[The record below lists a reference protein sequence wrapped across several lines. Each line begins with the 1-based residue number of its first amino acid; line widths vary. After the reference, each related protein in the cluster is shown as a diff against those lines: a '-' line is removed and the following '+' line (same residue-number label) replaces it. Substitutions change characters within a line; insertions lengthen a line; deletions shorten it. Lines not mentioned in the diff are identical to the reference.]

1 MSCAAALGASP
12 SGCDILMTDG
22 QDAWRWGGGDLVD
35 QGAELIH
42 LRLIGDDAA
51 LAGQVGS
58 ETDEAQVAEPS
69 NECCRVDHIVDGEK
83 SDVLPGIV
91 GRITKLVHSTARALR
106 RLLSV

>member
-1 MSCAAALGASP
+1 MAR
-12 SGCDILMTDG
+12 I
-22 QDAWRWGGGDLVD
+22 AWRWGGGDLVD

-69 NECCRVDHIVDGEK
+69 NECCRADHIVGGEK
-83 SDVLPGIV
+83 SDVLPCIV
-91 GRITKLVHSTARALR
+91 GRITKLVHSTGRALR